1 MLTKKE
7 QEQREKHKKQMN
19 EFHLEFQSLLNHAF
33 RPEMTK
39 SLKEINN
46 EKNKS

>member
-19 EFHLEFQSLLNHAF
+19 EFHNEFQSLLKHAL
-33 RPEMTK
+33 RPELMRP
-39 SLKEINN
+39 LKEINN

>member
-7 QEQREKHKKQMN
+7 QEQRQKHKNQMN
-19 EFHLEFQSLLNHAF
+19 EFHNEFQSLLQHAF
-33 RPEMTK
+33 IQMETFNRK
-39 SLKEINN
+39 KNN

>member
-7 QEQREKHKKQMN
+7 IAQRQKHRKQMN
-19 EFHLEFQSLLNHAF
+19 EFHNEFQSLLQHAF
-33 RPEMTK
+33 NQMKTFNK
-39 SLKEINN
+39 QKNN